1 MKKIKPPEKKAGIWL
16 DQETAYI
23 IHLEDEAA
31 PVVEKLVSGVESRI
45 RVPGEGKVMAR
56 FGQSFLND
64 QEKKQQR
71 QRNQRQHF
79 FKNLIAH
86 LQQDQF
92 LYLFGPGKAKEGL
105 NNVIEKEK
113 GLAGRVTAIETTDKL
128 TRKGAM
134 QQAVSYFNG
143 EAFRI
148 FKKNRK
154 KALKAAG

>member
-23 IHLEDEAA
+23 IHLETETA

-45 RVPGEGKVMAR
+45 RIPGEGKVMAR

-64 QEKKQQR
+64 QEKKQHR
-71 QRNQRQHF
+71 QHNQRRDF
-79 FKNLIAH
+79 FKNLIDH
-86 LQQDQF
+86 LRQDEF

-105 NNVIEKEK
+105 NNAIEKEK

-128 TRKGAM
+128 TRKGAV
-134 QQAVSYFNG
+134 QQAASYFNG
-143 EAFRI
+143 EAFRLY
-148 FKKNRK
+148 KKNLK
-154 KALKAAG
+154 KAFKAAR